1 MGKETMGDLE
11 HTASRYEATRKD
23 RDLEFAAC
31 LALKH
36 TKGIGPR
43 TWKQLL
49 TRFGTAVEAVSHVRQ
64 WRELK
69 LATSAQETAHRAKAW
84 QAGAEQE
91 QTDVYNLGM
100 QYLLFSDP
108 DYPAHLREIPDPP
121 IILYVRGNLACL
133 HHPCLAVVGS
143 RNVSSYAVRMTR
155 TVSTC
160 LSEAGLCIVSGFA
173 CGVDR
178 IAHEVGSR
186 SGGGTVA
193 VLGTGL
199 DIIYPA
205 SNRDIWDAVTSS
217 GLIISEFAPHTLPDA
232 RNFPRRNRL
241 ISGLSLG
248 VLVMQ
253 AAARSGSLITA
264 RLALEQN
271 REVFAVPG
279 PVGAQYGGCHELIQS
294 GAKLVQ
300 GAEDVLEEIQPLL
313 DACWPGLFDRER
325 TPSAAPVVSTP
336 AQDVSPTESQILQC
350 LKKEEKMHIDTLTQQ
365 LGWESN
371 TVSQTLI
378 MMEIKQLVRQHA
390 GMMYTLF

>member
-1 MGKETMGDLE
+1 MMGDFDR
-11 HTASRYEATRKD
+11 TFVGGDAASPD
-23 RDLEFAAC
+23 RERELSAC

-49 TRFGTAVEAVSHVRQ
+49 VRFGTAVCAVSHARQ

-69 LATSAQETAHRAKAW
+69 LATSSQETSYKGKTW
-84 QAGAEQE
+84 QPEAEKE
-91 QTDVYNLGM
+91 QGDVHTLGM

-108 DYPAHLREIPDPP
+108 EYPALLREIPDPP
-121 IILYVRGNLACL
+121 IILYVRGDLACL
-133 HHPCLAVVGS
+133 QRPCLAVVGS
-143 RNVSSYAVRMTR
+143 RNVSSYAVRLTR
-155 TVSTC
+155 NVCTR
-160 LSEAGLCIVSGFA
+160 LSQVGLCIVSGFA

-178 IAHEVGSR
+178 IAHEIGSR
-186 SGGGTVA
+186 SGAGTIA

-205 SNRDIWDAVTSS
+205 SNKDIWDGVTSS

-232 RNFPRRNRL
+232 RNFPYRNRL

-279 PVGAQYGGCHELIQS
+279 PVGAAYAGCHELIQS

-300 GAEDVLEEIQPLL
+300 EAGDVLEEIQPLL
-313 DACWPGLFDRER
+313 NASWPELFDSEG
-325 TPSAAPVVSTP
+325 SQSLSPVVSAP
-336 AQDVSPTESQILQC
+336 ALELSPEERQIMQC
-350 LKKEEKMHIDTLTQQ
+350 LKKETKIHIDTLTQQ
-365 LGWESN
+365 LGWESK
-371 TVSQTLI
+371 TVSQALI
-378 MMEIKQLVRQHA
+378 MMEMKHLVRQYP
-390 GMMYTLF
+390 GMMYTLC

>member
-1 MGKETMGDLE
+1 MGDFDC
-11 HTASRYEATRKD
+11 TSSGYDAMPAD
-23 RDLEFAAC
+23 REREFAAC

-49 TRFGTAVEAVSHVRQ
+49 TRFGSAVEAVSHVRQ

-69 LATSAQETAHRAKAW
+69 LATSSQEAAHAAKTW
-84 QAGAEQE
+84 QSGAGQE
-91 QTDVYNLGM
+91 QSEVYALGM

-108 DYPAHLREIPDPP
+108 EYPAHLREIPDPP
-121 IILYVRGNLACL
+121 IILYVRGDLACL
-133 HHPCLAVVGS
+133 QRPCLAVVGS
-143 RNVSSYAVRMTR
+143 RNVSSYGAGLTR
-155 TVSTC
+155 TVCTR
-160 LSEAGLCIVSGFA
+160 LAEVGLCIVSGFA

-178 IAHEVGSR
+178 IAHEIGNR
-186 SGGGTVA
+186 SSAGTIA

-205 SNRDIWDAVTSS
+205 SNRDIWDGVTSS

-232 RNFPRRNRL
+232 RNFPHRNRL

-300 GAEDVLEEIQPLL
+300 SADDVLEEIQPLL
-313 DACWPGLFDRER
+313 DACWPGLCDKEG
-325 TPSAAPVVSTP
+325 TQSPSPVVSP
-336 AQDVSPTESQILQC
+336 PSQDVSPTESQILQC

-378 MMEIKQLVRQHA
+378 MMEIKQLVRQLP
-390 GMMYTLF
+390 GMMYTLS